1 MAKAKTVNRLYAASL
16 LGVST
21 RYVDIL
27 RTKGVLRWEYEG
39 LRVRINADDLAKLME
54 KRNSERIS
62 ALLDKRVV
70 A

>member
-1 MAKAKTVNRLYAASL
+1 MAKAKTVSRLYAASL
-16 LGVST
+16 LDVST

-27 RTKGVLRWEYEG
+27 RAKGVLRWEYEG